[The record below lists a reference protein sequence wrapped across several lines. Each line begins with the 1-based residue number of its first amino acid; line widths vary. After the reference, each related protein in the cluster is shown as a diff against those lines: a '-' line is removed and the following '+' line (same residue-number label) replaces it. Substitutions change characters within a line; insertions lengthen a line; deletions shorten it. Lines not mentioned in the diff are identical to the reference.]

1 MYLLEP
7 CYIRIYVLFP
17 YDTVY
22 FLHPVCHHSVI
33 ILVQRPRD
41 FVSIAWVD
49 GDPE

>member
-7 CYIRIYVLFP
+7 CYIRIYVLFL
-17 YDTVY
+17 YGVVY
-22 FLHPVCHHSVI
+22 LLYLVCHHSVI

-41 FVSIAWVD
+41 SVSLAWVG